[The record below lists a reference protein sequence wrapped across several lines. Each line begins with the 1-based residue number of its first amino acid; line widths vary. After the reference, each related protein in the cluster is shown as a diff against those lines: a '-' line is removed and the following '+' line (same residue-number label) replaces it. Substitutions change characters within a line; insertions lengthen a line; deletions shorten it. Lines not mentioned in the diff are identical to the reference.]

1 MPRRFEDE
9 GWELHPAANIFE
21 YNQYGDLVPS
31 GTYWA
36 VLKEKTQHVPWR
48 SEARIRRFWE
58 INGRWPTE
66 EDKE

>member
-9 GWELHPAANIFE
+9 GWELRVGQHAGNTATHHWARKDG
-21 YNQYGDLVPS
+21 GDYVLVP
-31 GTYWA
+31 W
-36 VLKEKTQHVPWR
+36 K